1 MNILVIVQKPH
12 ILFWF
17 IAGLLIGLLTP
28 ASAADSPTATRE
40 PFVALQQR
48 LARDGFNRSWVEDL
62 YRQPGV
68 AFEKEGVA
76 LFFMHSEAKLNYAQF
91 TKPANIEKARRYM
104 DTHAEALAAAEK
116 KYQVDPCV
124 ITAIL
129 LVETRLGGYTGH
141 RSILNTLST
150 MAALSDQ
157 TQRDQF
163 YQALPA
169 KRRLA
174 REQYE
179 KKADQK
185 AEWAYR
191 ELKAFLEYTRKE
203 QIDPLRVNG
212 SYAGAVGIAQFMPS
226 NILHLGR
233 DGNADG
239 AIDLFDHP
247 DAIAST
253 ANYLKHHGWKPGLTS
268 KQAYKVILRYNYSS
282 YYANTV
288 LKIAK
293 RLKG

>member
-1 MNILVIVQKPH
+1 MPKPYILV
-12 ILFWF
+12 FF
-17 IAGLLIGLLTP
+17 IAALLIGLP
-28 ASAADSPTATRE
+28 PSAVGTESQPTAHP
-40 PFVALQQR
+40 PFAELQQR
-48 LARDGFNRSWVEDL
+48 LARDGFNRSWIEAL

-76 LFFMHSEAKLNYAQF
+76 LFFMHSEAKLNYDQF
-91 TKPANIEKARRYM
+91 TQPDSIKKARRYM
-104 DTHAEALAAAEK
+104 QTHAQSLAAAEK
-116 KYQVDPCV
+116 EYRVDPHV

-141 RSILNTLST
+141 RPILNTLST
-150 MAALSDQ
+150 MAALSNEQ
-157 TQRDQF
+157 QRDQF

-169 KRRLA
+169 KRRLP
-174 REQYE
+174 RKQYE
-179 KKADQK
+179 KKVEQK

-203 QIDPLRVNG
+203 QIDPLQVDG

-226 NILHLGR
+226 NILLLGR

-239 AIDLFDHP
+239 AVDLFDHP

-253 ANYLKHHGWKPGLTS
+253 ANYLKHHGWKPGLTD

-282 YYANTV
+282 YYAKTV

-293 RLKG
+293 LLEG